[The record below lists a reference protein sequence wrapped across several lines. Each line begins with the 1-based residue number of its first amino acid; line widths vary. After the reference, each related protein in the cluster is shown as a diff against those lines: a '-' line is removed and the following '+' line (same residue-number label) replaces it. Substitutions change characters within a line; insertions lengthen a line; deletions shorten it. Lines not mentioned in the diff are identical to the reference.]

1 MLLEVLVEDA
11 STEEALK
18 VLTPRVTSKHR
29 SQRISSFNGKHD
41 MLEKLPGRFR
51 GYAKW
56 KLDCNVVVV
65 IDKDRED
72 CTLLKSKIEDNA
84 RDCGLLDKTFGKYPK
99 RLAIRIAV
107 TELETWFLGDP
118 AAVNRAFP
126 KVRETDLHIKG
137 SVDKILAPAK
147 RLERVLQRRGYYR
160 TGMPKL
166 QVARLVAEHMEPD
179 RNKSPSFQLLMRT
192 LRELACELR

>member
-1 MLLEVLVEDA
+1 MHIEVLVEDA
-11 STEEALK
+11 SMKEALAI
-18 VLTPRVTSKHR
+18 LIPRVVSRDCTHR
-29 SQRISSFNGKHD
+29 IQEFRGKKD
-41 MLEKLPGRFR
+41 MLKGLQGRFR

-72 CTLLKSKIEDNA
+72 CTLLKSKIEDKA
-84 RDCGLLDKTFGKYPK
+84 RDCGLLDKTSGKYSK

-107 TELETWFLGDP
+107 TELEAWFLGDP
-118 AAVNRAFP
+118 VAIHKAFP
-126 KVRETDLHIKG
+126 KVRERDIRVQGTVDL
-137 SVDKILAPAK
+137 ILDPASHLARTLRQK
-147 RLERVLQRRGYYR
+147 RYFSKD
-160 TGMPKL
+160 MPKV

-192 LRELACELR
+192 LRELGS